1 LKVIQQL
8 RVDDHYQQNPRSW
21 SALWEALARATG
33 HDTNFFKRSR
43 RFRRQPIPHYIL
55 LDPLNPTSVIS
66 SIQGCRRNA
75 QATREAIP
83 PELWLVINRLY
94 QWTEAQA
101 RTGIPPEETHP
112 ASIQDMAGEILT
124 LLDALSGT
132 AEKNMLHDDGWHFW
146 NMGIC
151 IERAL
156 NTLLVARQ
164 VFLKRKDAE
173 GLSARRDESN
183 LDALLRMLACQ
194 YAYRS
199 LFQARPTFKNVAALV
214 LQDPQLPRSVLFCLT
229 GVRDALQAV
238 FGNHFNPLTRP
249 EELPPLRQCTQL
261 ISETEFMD
269 LGPFFSEED
278 VGKVGRLRQ
287 RLDGLAEDL
296 GDLATRISDHYLN
309 HQTFKILQ

>member
-1 LKVIQQL
+1 
-8 RVDDHYQQNPRSW
+8 
-21 SALWEALARATG
+21 
-33 HDTNFFKRSR
+33 
-43 RFRRQPIPHYIL
+43 
-55 LDPLNPTSVIS
+55 VIS
-66 SIQGCRRNA
+66 SIRGCRRNG

-83 PELWLVINRLY
+83 PELWLGINRLY
-94 QWTEAQA
+94 QYVEEQEAH
-101 RTGIPPEETHP
+101 GSETRELQP
-112 ASIQDMAGEILT
+112 GSIQDIAGEILT

-146 NMGIC
+146 NMGIY

-156 NTLLVARQ
+156 NTLLVMRQ
-164 VFLKRKDAE
+164 VFLKRKDAD
-173 GLSARRDESN
+173 GVSARRDESN

-199 LFQARPTFKNVAALV
+199 LFQARPTFNNVAALV
-214 LQDPQLPRSVLFCLT
+214 LQDPQLPRSVLFCLS

-238 FGNHFNPLTRP
+238 FGNHFNPLNRP

-269 LGPFFSEED
+269 LSPFFSEENA
-278 VGKVGRLRQ
+278 GKVGRLRQ
-287 RLDGLAEDL
+287 RMDGLAGVL
-296 GDLATRISDHYLN
+296 GKLATRISDHYLN